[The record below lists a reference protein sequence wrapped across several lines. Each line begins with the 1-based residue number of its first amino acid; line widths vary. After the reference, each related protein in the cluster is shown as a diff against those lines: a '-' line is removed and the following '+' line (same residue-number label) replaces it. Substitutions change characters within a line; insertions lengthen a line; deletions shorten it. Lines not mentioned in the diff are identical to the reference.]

1 MNIEDLISQYIDGNL
16 SSEAEAELHHR
27 LAVSPEARKLFRS
40 QIALRSVA
48 RDQRVL
54 QTPAPELRSALFG
67 RLQREEGMKPL
78 EGIPASPPVVAA
90 VARSIP
96 SPAVR
101 DGRRRRRAAIW
112 LIPFI
117 TALLAVVIVWN
128 GEEDKPAGMKSPVFS
143 DARPQAAPER
153 KSVTGDAVAPSAPA
167 TGKVESPDLP
177 GSAKEPVRADGDIRA
192 SASVP
197 KEESHLMASNDVVE
211 RKSARGYAMAEGPR
225 SEADRNGIGADN
237 LSSQLAPETEHAAE
251 AYKMDRDAK
260 ADDDHSS
267 KESPRL
273 MRRQIGGYYQ
283 SGASSVQRDIAYHT
297 TPTQTMGKS
306 KDIAQAEG
314 PTMQSV
320 DPLTPPPSS
329 PMLGG
334 GSGMGSS
341 PRFEQMQQLSNSVAK
356 ANVPASSLLSPSAE
370 IAMADTTAP
379 VLQNRPSDQQDN
391 AGMAKNIPSSSPV
404 AQALS
409 PMSAAVNS
417 GQYNSGL
424 VVSNSAP
431 VSSTDESFPAEP
443 VSPPVTFIVSITPA
457 SYISLKSGQI
467 NLDGAFRAG
476 VELGGRHQIYA
487 VAGLSGYRNTIAD
500 SLVGMTINGV
510 TTPAARKADITSGT
524 ASEVYGGAGYR
535 YNIPLNQKVGVS
547 PGVWGG
553 VSGRHL
559 SAGVEAPI
567 TFRPSRWV
575 RLELTPT
582 IRYVSSRATAADVST
597 STVQTSQ
604 NTSELHQ
611 LTTVPAETGGVDVGI
626 GVGAVIIW

>member
-128 GEEDKPAGMKSPVFS
+128 GEEDKPAGMQSPVFS

-153 KSVTGDAVAPSAPA
+153 KVATSDAVSPSAPT
-167 TGKVESPDLP
+167 TGKVESPDAS
-177 GSAKEPVRADGDIRA
+177 GSAKEPVRADGGAGA

-225 SEADRNGIGADN
+225 SEDDRNGIGADN
-237 LSSQLAPETEHAAE
+237 ISNQLAPETEHAAE
-251 AYKMDRDAK
+251 ADKLDRDAK
-260 ADDDHSS
+260 ADDAHYSS
-267 KESPRL
+267 ESPKL
-273 MRRQIGGYYQ
+273 MNRQIGSYQ

-320 DPLTPPPSS
+320 DPLPPPPSS

-356 ANVPASSLLSPSAE
+356 ANVPASALLSPSAE

-379 VLQNRPSDQQDN
+379 VLQNRSSDQQDD

-409 PMSAAVNS
+409 PISAAVNS
-417 GQYNSGL
+417 GQYDNNSGL
-424 VVSNSAP
+424 VVSSTAP

-443 VSPPVTFIVSITPA
+443 VSPPVTFILSLTPA
-457 SYISLKSGQI
+457 SYISLRSGQI

-476 VELGGRHQIYA
+476 VELGGRHQVYA

-500 SLVGMTINGV
+500 SLVGTTINGV
-510 TTPAARKADITSGT
+510 TTSAARKADITSGT
-524 ASEVYGGAGYR
+524 ASEIYGGAGYR

-575 RLELTPT
+575 RLELT
-582 IRYVSSRATAADVST
+582 
-597 STVQTSQ
+597 
-604 NTSELHQ
+604 
-611 LTTVPAETGGVDVGI
+611 
-626 GVGAVIIW
+626 